1 MTFYKIR
8 KYASS
13 ARAYMALGTLAFS
26 LSACGFIWGEGA
38 LGPADPHN
46 YRQPGQSSHIQAKPL
61 NEADTATQS
70 NGVTIRHKTLKT
82 DQPTTNNMNAST
94 APTDITTK
102 PSGTPSLISE
112 SSPSLVAPSMA
123 QSAQPTAPLIAM
135 PNASN
140 DQRITKLEQAVQ
152 KLQNDLSRIQPALA
166 RLAGLE
172 TDLRALVNSLQS
184 INETAA
190 PLRQENAQADAPA
203 PTPQTT
209 TPNTPPVVTTPKMR
223 PILDEASK
231 TTTKANNTDKAII
244 RDIRSGQ
251 YDNKMRLVFDISG
264 DADFTYS
271 LDKNENI
278 LTVIFED
285 VSVGQQFNIYDAR
298 GGIVSAAS
306 MTSNGKDQIASFALN
321 RKSDV
326 LLATTLS
333 PNQDSPYTRVIIDM
347 EK

>member
-1 MTFYKIR
+1 MDFNKFR
-8 KYASS
+8 KYAST
-13 ARAYMALGTLAFS
+13 ARAYTVLSVLTLS

-38 LGPADPHN
+38 LGPADPDN

-61 NEADTATQS
+61 NEADTATHS
-70 NGVTIRHKTLKT
+70 NGVTIRHEALKT
-82 DQPTTNNMNAST
+82 AQPTTNNINAST
-94 APTDITTK
+94 APTDITIK
-102 PSGTPSLISE
+102 PSGTPSPAP
-112 SSPSLVAPSMA
+112 SPSLATPSVAR
-123 QSAQPTAPLIAM
+123 SAQPAAPLIAM

-140 DQRITKLEQAVQ
+140 DQRIAQLEQAVQ

-190 PLRQENAQADAPA
+190 PLRQENVAPQNST
-203 PTPQTT
+203 PTPQAN
-209 TPNTPPVVTTPKMR
+209 PKPAEVMSAPKMR
-223 PILDEASK
+223 PILDETPK
-231 TTTKANNTDKAII
+231 TTTKVNNTGKAVI
-244 RDIRSGQ
+244 RDVRSGQ

-264 DADFTYS
+264 DVDFTYS

-285 VSVGQQFNIYDAR
+285 VSVGQTFNIYDAR
-298 GGIVSAAS
+298 GGIVSAAA

>member
-1 MTFYKIR
+1 MAFNKFR
-8 KYASS
+8 KYASA
-13 ARAYMALGTLAFS
+13 ARAYTVLSVLTLS

-38 LGPADPHN
+38 LGPADPDN

-61 NEADTATQS
+61 NEADTATHS
-70 NGVTIRHKTLKT
+70 NGVTIRHEALKT
-82 DQPTTNNMNAST
+82 AQPTTNNINAST
-94 APTDITTK
+94 TPTDITIK
-102 PSGTPSLISE
+102 PSGTPSPAP
-112 SSPSLVAPSMA
+112 SPSLAAPSMA
-123 QSAQPTAPLIAM
+123 QSAQPAAPLIAM
-135 PNASN
+135 PDASN
-140 DQRITKLEQAVQ
+140 DQRIAQLEHAVQ
-152 KLQNDLSRIQPALA
+152 KLQNDLNRIQPALA

-190 PLRQENAQADAPA
+190 PLRQENATIKSLA
-203 PTPQTT
+203 PTPQANPKPTE
-209 TPNTPPVVTTPKMR
+209 VMSTPKMR
-223 PILDEASK
+223 PILDDTPK
-231 TTTKANNTDKAII
+231 TVTKASNTGKAII
-244 RDIRSGQ
+244 RDVRSGQ

-321 RKSDV
+321 RNSDV